1 MIRLPSAGREYL
13 TFAFDG
19 LPADPAPNVEVQF
32 PPATS
37 WHALTMTGTAGT
49 ILVAGPTADATG
61 AVVLPLGRTLPV
73 VRVTDNP
80 EIIMRG
86 VGLILVS

>member
-1 MIRLPSAGREYL
+1 MSRIASAAREYL

-19 LPADPAPNVEVQF
+19 LPDDPAPNVEVQF

-37 WHALTMTGTAGT
+37 WHALTMTGAAGS

-80 EIIMRG
+80 EVVIRG
-86 VGLILVS
+86 AGPIDVY